1 MFERNHIDL
10 EKLGRVA
17 HDLVNHFPG
26 SRVFAFYGEL
36 GSGKTTF
43 IREICKVLHSSDTT
57 TSPSF
62 AIINEYRTTTGN
74 CIYHCDFYR
83 IKEMR
88 EVFDLGYEDYFY
100 SNNYCLIEWPE
111 KIEQLLPENYI
122 EVAITHD
129 GDGTRTIKARSI
141 K

>member
-1 MFERNHIDL
+1 MFERNHVGL
-10 EKLGRVA
+10 EKLSLVA
-17 HDLVNHFPG
+17 HDLVNYFPG
-26 SRVFAFYGEL
+26 SLVFAFYGEL

-62 AIINEYRTTTGN
+62 AIVNEYRTATGN
-74 CIYHCDFYR
+74 CIYHFDFYR
-83 IKEMR
+83 IKDIW

-100 SNNYCLIEWPE
+100 SDNYCLIEWPE
-111 KIEQLLPENYI
+111 KIGQLLPENYI
-122 EVAITHD
+122 EVAITPD
-129 GDGTRTIKARSI
+129 GDKTRTIKARSI